1 MAHSRVSI
9 ALPGQWC
16 RKTAGKK
23 GAEGKETSTRETQ
36 RIDISRTNSVRAI
49 QSVVKVWGALWSM
62 KYRIK
67 GPHPRN
73 RRTCHSFVLDPV
85 PLPTPRKGASL
96 QWDCFAPCVLSLSLS
111 RFTWSLFLSSRT
123 PLVTSFVSPEN
134 RQAYPIAVLIGSNVR
149 DASLPFH
156 RQHKGRFFVKKITRS
171 GDPKIS
177 RSNVT
182 WPAIIISRTRRE
194 FRLGLARPHD
204 RSNKSCTG
212 LLVSWQQNRSVLD

>member
-1 MAHSRVSI
+1 M
-9 ALPGQWC
+9 
-16 RKTAGKK
+16 
-23 GAEGKETSTRETQ
+23 
-36 RIDISRTNSVRAI
+36 
-49 QSVVKVWGALWSM
+49 KVWGALWSM

-85 PLPTPRKGASL
+85 PFPTPRKGASL
-96 QWDCFAPCVLSLSLS
+96 QWDCFAPCSLSLSL
-111 RFTWSLFLSSRT
+111 FSRT
-123 PLVTSFVSPEN
+123 PLVRSFVSPEN
-134 RQAYPIAVLIGSNVR
+134 RQAYPIAVLIGSNVG
-149 DASLPFH
+149 DASFPFH
-156 RQHKGRFFVKKITRS
+156 RQRKGRFFVKKITRS
-171 GDPKIS
+171 GDPEIS

-212 LLVSWQQNRSVLD
+212 LLVPWQQNRSVLD

>member
-1 MAHSRVSI
+1 
-9 ALPGQWC
+9 
-16 RKTAGKK
+16 
-23 GAEGKETSTRETQ
+23 
-36 RIDISRTNSVRAI
+36 
-49 QSVVKVWGALWSM
+49 M

-73 RRTCHSFVLDPV
+73 RRTCHSFVPRS
-85 PLPTPRKGASL
+85 TTFSPRKEASL
-96 QWDCFAPCVLSLSLS
+96 QWDCFVPCILSLFLS
-111 RFTWSLFLSSRT
+111 CFTWSLSIFPRT

-134 RQAYPIAVLIGSNVR
+134 RQAYPIAVLIGSNVG

-156 RQHKGRFFVKKITRS
+156 RQRKGRFFVKKITRS
-171 GDPKIS
+171 GDLEIS

>member
-1 MAHSRVSI
+1 
-9 ALPGQWC
+9 
-16 RKTAGKK
+16 
-23 GAEGKETSTRETQ
+23 
-36 RIDISRTNSVRAI
+36 
-49 QSVVKVWGALWSM
+49 M

-73 RRTCHSFVLDPV
+73 RRTCHSFVPRSTTFSDP
-85 PLPTPRKGASL
+85 PERSKPTMGLFCPVYSL
-96 QWDCFAPCVLSLSLS
+96 SLSLSLSLS
-111 RFTWSLFLSSRT
+111 RFIWSLSIFPRT

-134 RQAYPIAVLIGSNVR
+134 RQAYPIAVLIGSNVG

-156 RQHKGRFFVKKITRS
+156 RQRKGRFFVKKITRS
-171 GDPKIS
+171 GDLEIS